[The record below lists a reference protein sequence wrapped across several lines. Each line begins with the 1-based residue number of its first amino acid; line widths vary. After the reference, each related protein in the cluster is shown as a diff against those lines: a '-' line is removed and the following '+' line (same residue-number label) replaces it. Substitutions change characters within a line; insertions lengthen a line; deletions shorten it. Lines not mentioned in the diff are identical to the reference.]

1 MPRVVSLDAR
11 RAFNAQDTDDV
22 PITLVTITHPAIV
35 DGPLLLSSD
44 PTLRLSADPLEYGTR
59 SRGQVYKWVMMA
71 AVLPDDKEDALTSV
85 QLMLENVSSEMT
97 KVVRSALTP
106 ATMTFEMV
114 MASAP
119 DSVEMRWAG
128 LVAMR
133 TTYDVN
139 TVMIEVSR
147 ESILG
152 EPWPAHRMTQNR
164 FPGLYR

>member
-1 MPRVVSLDAR
+1 MARIVSLDAR
-11 RAFNAQDTDDV
+11 RAFNAQETADV
-22 PITLVTITHPAIV
+22 PIILVTITQPEII
-35 DGPLLLSSD
+35 DGPLRLSSD
-44 PTLRLSADPLEYGTR
+44 PTVRLSIDPLEYGTR
-59 SRGQVYKWVMMA
+59 SRGEVYKFVLMA

-85 QLMLENVSSEMT
+85 QLMLENVEADMT
-97 KVVRSALTP
+97 KVVRASITP

-133 TTYDVN
+133 TTYDAGQI
-139 TVMIEVSR
+139 MIEVSR